1 MMATLGH
8 ILKLFR
14 MTAKDGLT
22 THELGKAI
30 GTSGAF
36 VSEFERDKKNL
47 SLETLKKL
55 SKYFNVPQSEFF
67 RIQEKSEA
75 ENLSREETFL
85 EVVKTF
91 KKYNEHL
98 FA

>member
-1 MMATLGH
+1 MATLGH

-22 THELGKAI
+22 TTELGKAI
-30 GTSGAF
+30 GASASF
-36 VSEFERDKKNL
+36 VSDFERDKKNP

-55 SKYFNVPQSEFF
+55 SEYFNVPQSEFF
-67 RIQEKSEA
+67 RIQEKSET
-75 ENLSREETFL
+75 ENLSREKTFL
-85 EVVKTF
+85 EVVETF